1 MTLALQGFSGLSS
14 VKYRSLDSV
23 LDFTNAA
30 QQDIIP
36 YQFWVNAC
44 RVR

>member
-14 VKYRSLDSV
+14 VKYRSLDSI
-23 LDFTNAA
+23 LDLANTAR
-30 QQDIIP
+30 QDIIP